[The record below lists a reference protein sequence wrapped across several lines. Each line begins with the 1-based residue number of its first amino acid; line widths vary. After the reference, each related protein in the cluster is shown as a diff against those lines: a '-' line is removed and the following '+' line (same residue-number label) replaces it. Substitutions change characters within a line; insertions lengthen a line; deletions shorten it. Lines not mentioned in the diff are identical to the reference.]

1 MSEITTSIEIDA
13 PAETVWA
20 VLTDFDRYD
29 EWNPYTRIEGD
40 PIEGTILRVAP
51 GPDAGRMPTFRPRV
65 LSVIP
70 NQELRWLGHLY
81 VRGLFD
87 GEHRFRIESLD
98 GDRSRLIQDETFSGI
113 LVGPINRRYGEGTE
127 QNFHGVNAALKER
140 AESMVGVEGA
150 GVASV
155 DDHDTGEPTAA

>member
-87 GEHRFRIESLD
+87 GEHRFRIESID
-98 GDRSRLIQDETFSGI
+98 EDRSRLIQDETFSGSSWGRSTGGTAR
-113 LVGPINRRYGEGTE
+113 GPNETSTGSTGRSRSG
-127 QNFHGVNAALKER
+127 R
-140 AESMVGVEGA
+140 SRWS
-150 GVASV
+150 ASKV
-155 DDHDTGEPTAA
+155 LA